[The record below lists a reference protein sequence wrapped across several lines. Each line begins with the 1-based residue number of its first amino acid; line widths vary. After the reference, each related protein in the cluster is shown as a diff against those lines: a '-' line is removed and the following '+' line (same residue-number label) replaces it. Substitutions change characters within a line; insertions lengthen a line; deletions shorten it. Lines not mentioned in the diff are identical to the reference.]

1 MFVHE
6 NQEQR
11 SVFYFGFSLCFHWL
25 SIFIT
30 LRRAVA
36 AFFPF
41 LSYLQSLF
49 PFSSSSIFFLSY
61 LFWAPAFDFFIWC
74 KIMYSWRLR
83 CHLGW
88 WQVVQPLLLE
98 KVTQSLYIVVYLAFH
113 SHVSAVF
120 RLKGLKI
127 ALFICSNFNRIA
139 YFIACLCGTKFEG
152 QGLCIRVYRD
162 FFTFYYSLYLWD
174 SDFIWCLFVHSGFW
188 GDCFVFP

>member
-6 NQEQR
+6 NQERR

-41 LSYLQSLF
+41 LSHLQYLF
-49 PFSSSSIFFLSY
+49 PFSSNSIFFPSY
-61 LFWAPAFDFFIWC
+61 FFCAPANFDFFFLISY
-74 KIMYSWRLR
+74 KMIYSSRLR

-88 WQVVQPLLLE
+88 WQALQLLLLE
-98 KVTQSLYIVVYLAFH
+98 KITQPLYIVVYLAFH

-120 RLKGLKI
+120 RLKGLNWI
-127 ALFICSNFNRIA
+127 CSNLYWICSNFYGNI
-139 YFIACLCGTKFEG
+139 YFIDCLCWTKFEG
-152 QGLCIRVYRD
+152 QTIYM
-162 FFTFYYSLYLWD
+162 
-174 SDFIWCLFVHSGFW
+174 CL
-188 GDCFVFP
+188 